1 MKADAGKT
9 GSWRSGSLEQTIALA
24 GEFARMLEPGAVVA
38 LEGDL
43 GAGKTQFARGIV
55 QGLGGDPLSV
65 SSPTFV
71 LLNIYDTPRGKVYH
85 LDAYRISGP
94 EDLEAIGFEEL
105 LDQGGFVLVEWWQK
119 VRELI
124 PHKHW
129 TVSLKSTS
137 PRSRTIEIRSEG

>member
-1 MKADAGKT
+1 MKRH
-9 GSWRSGSLEQTIALA
+9 SSSLKQTVAIAE
-24 GEFARMLEPGAVVA
+24 EFAKQLSPGDVVA

-71 LLNIYDTPRGKVYH
+71 LMNIYETPRGKVYH
-85 LDAYRISGP
+85 LDAYRISGA
-94 EDLEAIGFEEL
+94 EDLEGIGFEEIL
-105 LDQGGFVLVEWWQK
+105 EQDGYVVVEWWQK

-124 PHKHW
+124 PEKHW
-129 TVSLKSTS
+129 MVRLTTTS
-137 PRSRTIEIRSEG
+137 PRGRDVEVEAG